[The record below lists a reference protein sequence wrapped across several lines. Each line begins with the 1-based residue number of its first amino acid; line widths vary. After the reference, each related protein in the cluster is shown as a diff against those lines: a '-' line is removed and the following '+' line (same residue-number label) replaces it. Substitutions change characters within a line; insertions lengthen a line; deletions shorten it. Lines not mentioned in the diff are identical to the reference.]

1 MTCVLNAFR
10 HHGQGNRTATAYRS
24 SWTSAQRLSASRPGE
39 RLTISVA
46 TAVDS
51 PCSTPFGIT
60 ARGTRT
66 PPCSASAGGGAQRL
80 SASRG
85 GELGLHPAAP
95 TPAPVLNAFRHHGQ
109 GNGLLCGAQD
119 EQAHV
124 LNAFRHHGQGNHR
137 GNSPGRRIHQC
148 STPFGITARGPS
160 TCATSAS
167 TPPSAQR
174 LSASRPGERPRGAM
188 GPSRRSA
195 QRLSASRP
203 GEPWPIRI
211 TSSRRPCAQRLS
223 ASRPGELLEA
233 DSFFVNM
240 PKCSTPFGITARG
253 TTDAVKYV
261 YRTDSG
267 AQRLSASRP
276 GERYR
281 VCGPGAVCNVLNAFR
296 HHGQGNRAYPTYQA

>member
-60 ARGTRT
+60 ARGTST

-80 SASRG
+80 SASRP
-85 GELGLHPAAP
+85 GEHLGLEARQQGLA
-95 TPAPVLNAFRHHGQ
+95 VLNAFRHHGQ
-109 GNGLLCGAQD
+109 GNWVSTQRLQLQ
-119 EQAHV
+119 
-124 LNAFRHHGQGNHR
+124 L
-137 GNSPGRRIHQC
+137 QC
-148 STPFGITARGPS
+148 STPFGITARGTGS
-160 TCATSAS
+160 SAGRKMSKLTCS
-167 TPPSAQR
+167 TPFGITA
-174 LSASRPGERPRGAM
+174 RGTTVATA
-188 GPSRRSA
+188 PVDEFTSA